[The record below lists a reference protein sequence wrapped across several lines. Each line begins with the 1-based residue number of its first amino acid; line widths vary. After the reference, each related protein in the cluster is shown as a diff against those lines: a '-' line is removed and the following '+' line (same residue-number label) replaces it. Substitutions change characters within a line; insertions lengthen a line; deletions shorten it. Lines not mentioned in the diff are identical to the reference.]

1 MLAIKSSILTVRNR
15 WVETGCRIMPK
26 KSKLKQNRKKKL
38 QLWRSRNWDLRFWY
52 CLFIY
57 PVRLH
62 TDIALLCMLISSLLS
77 LKKLDIVLLNMF
89 FVLCS
94 ANTSASTISANINS
108 IPMLNETNF
117 RDLKENAMIVLGCM
131 DLALV
136 PRIEQ
141 PTALTDKSSKTFRG
155 SVSEKVTTAKK
166 FLEAIEKHFAKNKSK

>member
-1 MLAIKSSILTVRNR
+1 MHACMVPRAVFSLADRVRFRKGSVRERKWRRSDVKSMK
-15 WVETGCRIMPK
+15 WKAKP
-26 KSKLKQNRKKKL
+26 
-38 QLWRSRNWDLRFWY
+38 
-52 CLFIY
+52 
-57 PVRLH
+57 
-62 TDIALLCMLISSLLS
+62 
-77 LKKLDIVLLNMF
+77 
-89 FVLCS
+89 
-94 ANTSASTISANINS
+94 NTSASTISANINS

-131 DLALV
+131 DLDLV

>member
-1 MLAIKSSILTVRNR
+1 
-15 WVETGCRIMPK
+15 
-26 KSKLKQNRKKKL
+26 
-38 QLWRSRNWDLRFWY
+38 
-52 CLFIY
+52 
-57 PVRLH
+57 
-62 TDIALLCMLISSLLS
+62 MLISSLLS
-77 LKKLDIVLLNMF
+77 LKKLDLVLLNMF

-131 DLALV
+131 DLDLV